1 MALKVRAS
9 AVIVPERVTVPP
21 ELPNMAVSVPELAAG
36 QVVSPVL
43 PVQFIEVVSQVP
55 LVLAQ
60 VKVTACAVVSGSA
73 TARRLA
79 NICRGLPRGFCG

>member
-43 PVQFIEVVSQVP
+43 PVQFSEVVSQVP

-60 VKVTACAVVSGSA
+60 VKVTACAVDSGNE
-73 TARRLA
+73 TARKVA
-79 NICRGLPRGFCG
+79 NTCSGLPTSFRG